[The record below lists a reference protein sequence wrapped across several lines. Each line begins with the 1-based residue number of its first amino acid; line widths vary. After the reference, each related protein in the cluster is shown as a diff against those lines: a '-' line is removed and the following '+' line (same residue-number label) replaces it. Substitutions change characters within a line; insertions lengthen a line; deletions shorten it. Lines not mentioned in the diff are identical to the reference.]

1 MVTETN
7 SKYLTSRGIFMT
19 STDFYFTS
27 RSRTLEPGLLMELLD
42 KDKGFCL
49 TYVLILFQNAGSQFC
64 FNQKLLCFFVKLLFI
79 IRSKHKNG

>member
-7 SKYLTSRGIFMT
+7 SKYLTSRGIVMT
-19 STDFYFTS
+19 STVYFTS
-27 RSRTLEPGLLMELLD
+27 RSRTLEPGRLMGLLD

-64 FNQKLLCFFVKLLFI
+64 FNKKQNKIKTTFF
-79 IRSKHKNG
+79 